1 MSAEEKKREERK
13 LQTFNDEKKLSLS
26 EIISKRFK
34 HRIKVYEAKNPVDV
48 EKMIIRPPAA
58 ANDQYAFL
66 NDSSSKLH
74 WQSLSETF
82 GNGAKNLSEQMGQYL
97 RYK

>member
-34 HRIKVYEAKNPVDV
+34 HRIKVYEAKSPVDV